1 MGQLVWAIELLVDFA
16 YWRDLTKNPDNED
29 ERLRWVKMC
38 HRLGS
43 TQAWRIVN
51 GRHRLVDTMSN
62 QNRRR
67 KRRSTGA

>member
-1 MGQLVWAIELLVDFA
+1 MGQLVWAIELLTDFA
-16 YWRDLTKNPDNED
+16 EWRSYTGNPDDES

-43 TQAWRIVN
+43 YQALQIV
-51 GRHRLVDTMSN
+51 GKQQGIDMMSN

-67 KRRSTGA
+67 KRRSTGT